1 MITSPDR
8 LSAGELLELRAFDT
22 PTLHNGWEQI
32 TRADPAREGFNLE
45 PLTDWMPN
53 LGTIIGYAVTLV
65 IEPGNPAH
73 AKNSRAWPDYRR
85 YVGSIPGP
93 KIVVVQDLDKPRT
106 YGSVWGEVQ
115 ANIHHQLGC
124 AGAIVDGGVRDIP
137 QMQAVGFKA
146 LARRLCVGHAHGTP
160 VRWGCDV
167 EVFGTPVR
175 PGQLVAADRHGFLVV
190 PREDEAELLA
200 AVQFME
206 KLERHTKIAA
216 ARSGH
221 ECTTAELLDRLDA
234 ANREFK
240 AQALAR
246 FKRAG
251 EG

>member
-1 MITSPDR
+1 MPRLPD
-8 LSAGELLELRAFDT
+8 GELLELRAYDT

-45 PLTDWMPN
+45 PLTDFMPD
-53 LGTIIGYAVTLV
+53 LGTIVGYAITLV

-73 AKNSRAWPDYRR
+73 AQNSRAWPDYRR

-124 AGAIVDGGVRDIP
+124 AGVIVDGAVRDIP
-137 QMQAVGFKA
+137 AMQAVGFKA

-160 VRWGCDV
+160 VRWDCEVEAFGC
-167 EVFGTPVR
+167 PVR

-190 PREDEAELLA
+190 PPADEARLLE
-200 AVQFME
+200 AVQFMD

-216 ARSGH
+216 ARTGPGS
-221 ECTTAELLDRLDA
+221 TTAALLDRIDE
-234 ANREFK
+234 ANRVFK
-240 AQALAR
+240 AEALAKFR
-246 FKRAG
+246 RSG

>member
-1 MITSPDR
+1 MPRLPD
-8 LSAGELLELRAFDT
+8 GELLELRAYDT

-45 PLTDWMPN
+45 PLTDFMPD
-53 LGTIIGYAVTLV
+53 LGTIVGYAITLV

-73 AKNSRAWPDYRR
+73 AQNSRAWPDYRR

-115 ANIHHQLGC
+115 ANIHHQLCC
-124 AGAIVDGGVRDIP
+124 AGVIIDGAVRDIP
-137 QMQAVGFKA
+137 AMQAVGFKA

-160 VRWGCDV
+160 VRWDCEVEAFGC
-167 EVFGTPVR
+167 PVR

-190 PREDEAELLA
+190 PPADEARLLE
-200 AVQFME
+200 AVQFMD

-216 ARSGH
+216 ARTGPGS
-221 ECTTAELLDRLDA
+221 TTAALLDRIDE
-234 ANREFK
+234 ANRVFK
-240 AQALAR
+240 AEALAKFR
-246 FKRAG
+246 RSG